1 MNDMGNNNFLI
12 VLISNK
18 CTNYFMKT
26 EYKNKQINLSLQ
38 DVNNFKIGMNELKAA

>member
-26 EYKNKQINLSLQ
+26 NQQTIKKSYLSEK
-38 DVNNFKIGMNELKAA
+38 FSK